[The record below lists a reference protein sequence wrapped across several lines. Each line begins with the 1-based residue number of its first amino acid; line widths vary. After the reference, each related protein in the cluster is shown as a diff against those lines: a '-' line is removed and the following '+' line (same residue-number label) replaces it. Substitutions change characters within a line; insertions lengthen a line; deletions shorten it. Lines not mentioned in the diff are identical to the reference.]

1 MTTEGKLILEIP
13 DYSVIEFF
21 PKKSRFCVCI
31 PVINE
36 GSRIK
41 AQLSRMQMLANEIDI
56 IIADGGSTDGSID
69 PDLLR
74 TSGVQTLLIKT
85 GPGKLSAQLRMAYHY
100 AIIKR
105 RYEGVITIDGNN
117 KDGVEAIPL
126 FIKKLDEGYDFIQ
139 GSRFL
144 QGGAAINTPLI
155 RLLSIKLVHIPVIC
169 FLSGFRYTDT
179 TNGFRAYSKRVILD
193 SRIQIFRN
201 IFSTYELL
209 AFLSVKIPQ
218 VGYKTIEIPVIRQYP
233 AAGNT
238 PTKLSFVK
246 GNFTILKILFFLIL
260 GKYDAKHR

>member
-1 MTTEGKLILEIP
+1 MTNEEKLILEIP
-13 DYSVIEFF
+13 DYSVVDFG
-21 PKKSRFCVCI
+21 PKKSRFCICI

-36 GSRIK
+36 GNRIK
-41 AQLSRMQMLANEIDI
+41 VQLSRMQKYANDIDI
-56 IIADGGSTDGSID
+56 IIADGGSTDGSTD

-74 TSGVQTLLIKT
+74 TFGVKTLLIKT

-100 AIIKR
+100 AIINQE
-105 RYEGVITIDGNN
+105 YEGVITIDGNN

-126 FIKKLDEGYDFIQ
+126 FIKKLEEGYDFIQ

-144 QGGAAINTPLI
+144 QGGAAINTPLM
-155 RLLSIKLVHIPVIC
+155 RLLSIKIIHIPVIS

-201 IFSTYELL
+201 IFDTYELL
-209 AFLSVKIPQ
+209 AFLSVKIPGH
-218 VGYKTIEIPVIRQYP
+218 GYKTVEIPVVRQYP
-233 AAGNT
+233 AAGKI

-246 GNFTILKILFFLIL
+246 GNLTILKILFFLIL
-260 GKYDAKHR
+260 GKYDVKQR